1 MNEQVKLL
9 LDDVKQHYTMPVD
22 VVIDG
27 PASGVLTHTQS
38 SQKLLA
44 NGHLELKVADTT
56 NVDYTLSH
64 ELLHMKLVTA
74 GFSPLQYRLATGDPD
89 VDQQFFAVGTSLY
102 DSVMHVQIR
111 AEQAKMGLLTGE
123 TMKQLGAGVT
133 ASLPADPRPDQL
145 VYCIMTL
152 LDALVMFEGG
162 SKPQLKYWQVN
173 YPDALPLAQE
183 LYATITSKGTATPF
197 DFRRMV
203 VRIWRQFDQILQKHG
218 FQETANAEFAT
229 LPPILSERQLR
240 LNLNQTYE
248 ILHSEMTDRA
258 TKKRAYV
265 AMGKGDQ
272 QNAFVLPLAALS
284 SEGFQQLYQT
294 PLKTVLL
301 QYQVDYA
308 IRD

>member
-38 SQKLLA
+38 AQKLLA

-133 ASLPADPRPDQL
+133 ASLPDDPRPDQL

-162 SKPQLKYWQVN
+162 SKPQLKYWQAN
-173 YPDALPLAQE
+173 FPDALPLAQE
-183 LYATITSKGTATPF
+183 LYATITSKSTATPF

-272 QNAFVLPLAALS
+272 QNAFVLPLADLS

>member
-1 MNEQVKLL
+1 MNEQTQLL
-9 LDDVKQHYTMPVD
+9 LDDVKKHYTMPVD

-27 PASGVLTHTQS
+27 PTSGVLTHTQS
-38 SQKLLA
+38 AQKLLA
-44 NGHLELKVADTT
+44 NGHLELKVSDTT

-64 ELLHMKLVTA
+64 ELLHMKLVTT
-74 GFSPLQYRLATGDPD
+74 GFPPLQYRLATGDPD

-111 AEQAKMGLLTGE
+111 AEQAKMGILTAE

-133 ASLPADPRPDQL
+133 ASLPEDPRPDQL
-145 VYCIMTL
+145 VYCVMTL

-162 SKPQLKYWQVN
+162 SKGQLNYWKVN
-173 YPDALPLAQE
+173 YPDALPLAQD
-183 LYATITSKGTATPF
+183 LYATLMSKSVATPF

-218 FQETANAEFAT
+218 FQETANGEFAT

-240 LNLNQTYE
+240 LTLSQTYE

-272 QNAFVLPLAALS
+272 QNAFVLPLADLS